1 MRGGMG
7 GGGEVSLGGSGG
19 VGLGTKRGGMGGGGL
34 GGRGGGFPVG
44 KEGPEEN
51 GACGKLTTIFSG
63 SLLCS
68 EALPVSLGLGVTGV
82 LAGDCLNTAP
92 GEPKLGLTSGDTSSL
107 LLLPITSGLGWF
119 FPRRSLG
126 RIPGDFKLSPGHLLS
141 QFLRLIVSEFL
152 GSISTERAHR

>member
-1 MRGGMG
+1 MGTMRGGMG

-19 VGLGTKRGGMGGGGL
+19 VGL

-68 EALPVSLGLGVTGV
+68 DVLPVSLGLGVTGV

-141 QFLRLIVSEFL
+141 HVLRLIVSEFL

>member
-1 MRGGMG
+1 MRGGIG

-19 VGLGTKRGGMGGGGL
+19 VGLG
-34 GGRGGGFPVG
+34 GRGGGFPVG
-44 KEGPEEN
+44 KVGPEEN

-68 EALPVSLGLGVTGV
+68 PAPPVSLGLGVTGV

-92 GEPKLGLTSGDTSSL
+92 GEPKLGLTRGETSSL
-107 LLLPITSGLGWF
+107 LLLPITRGLGWF

-126 RIPGDFKLSPGHLLS
+126 RIPGDFRFSPGHLLS

>member
-1 MRGGMG
+1 MRGGIG

-19 VGLGTKRGGMGGGGL
+19 VGLG
-34 GGRGGGFPVG
+34 GRGGGFPVG
-44 KEGPEEN
+44 KVGPGPEEN

-68 EALPVSLGLGVTGV
+68 DELPVSLGLGVTGV

-92 GEPKLGLTSGDTSSL
+92 GEPKLGLTRGDTSSL
-107 LLLPITSGLGWF
+107 LLLPITRGLGWF
-119 FPRRSLG
+119 FPRRSFG
-126 RIPGDFKLSPGHLLS
+126 RIPGDFKLIPGHLLS